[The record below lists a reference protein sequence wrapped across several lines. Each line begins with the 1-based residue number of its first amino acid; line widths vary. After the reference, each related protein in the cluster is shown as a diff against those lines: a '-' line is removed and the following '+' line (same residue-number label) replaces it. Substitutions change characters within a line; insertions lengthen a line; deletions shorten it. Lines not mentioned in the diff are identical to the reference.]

1 VVFSSI
7 SFLFL
12 FLPVAVIGYV
22 VADRLGAAL
31 RLRWLRNLVLLGFS
45 VLFYTWGSGP
55 LVGLLA
61 VSIVVDYVAAM
72 VVDRGRRGG
81 RAVLV
86 RLGLAMSI
94 LVNVGLLAYFK
105 YANFAVAEATR
116 GVTAL
121 GLEPPTWMRDWVAVT
136 LPIGISFYTFQSM
149 SYTIDV
155 AQGRVR
161 RLQNLLDF
169 ALYVTLFPQLIAGPI
184 VRFHE
189 VHEQLGGRRTTID
202 QAASGATRFAHGLI
216 KKVVVADTVAVMA
229 DAAFAADPGSLS
241 MAAAWLGVLAYTV
254 QIYFDFS
261 GYSDMAIGLGM
272 VFGFRF
278 PENFR
283 RPYSAL
289 SVTDFWRRWHIT
301 LSNWFRDYVY
311 IPLGG
316 NRVGS
321 GRTYANLVAVFVI
334 TGIWHGASWT
344 FVVWGLYHGMLLL
357 AERLTGQRPL
367 DGTDRSGLERAARRL
382 GVLVA
387 VMVGWV
393 LFRSPDLDHAVDYLG
408 AMAGF
413 GTRSVAIEPGMIP
426 SAAESVPLT
435 IRHAV
440 ALGVGMGSMLLPSSL
455 VVGRWLA
462 EATTVP
468 RPLSLAAAGATGA
481 AFLYSLIV
489 VASGQFSPFLY
500 FQF

>member
-1 VVFSSI
+1 MVFSSI

-12 FLPVAVIGYV
+12 FLPVAVTGYV

-31 RLRWLRNLVLLGFS
+31 RLRWLRNTVLLGFS

-61 VSIVVDYVAAM
+61 VSIVVDYVAAV
-72 VVDRGRRGG
+72 VVDRGRRLE
-81 RAVLV
+81 RAILV

-94 LVNVGLLAYFK
+94 LINVGLLAYFK

-116 GVTAL
+116 AVTAI
-121 GLEPPTWMRDWVAVT
+121 GLEPPTWMHDWVAVT

-155 AQGRVR
+155 AQGRVKPLR
-161 RLQNLLDF
+161 NLLDF

-189 VHEQLGGRRTTID
+189 INEQLSGRRTTID

-216 KKVVVADTVAVMA
+216 KKVVVADTVAVVA
-229 DAAFAADPGSLS
+229 DAAFAADAGSLS
-241 MAAAWLGVLAYTV
+241 MVAAWLGVLAYTV

-283 RPYSAL
+283 RPYSSL

-321 GRTYANLVAVFVI
+321 ARTYANLVAVFVI
-334 TGIWHGASWT
+334 TGIWHGASWA

-357 AERLTGQRPL
+357 AERVTGQRPL

-393 LFRSPDLDHAVDYLG
+393 LFRSADLGHAVEYLAAMTG
-408 AMAGF
+408 AGS
-413 GTRSVAIEPGMIP
+413 GQVGVHPGMTP
-426 SAAESVPLT
+426 SLTDAVPLT
-435 IRHAV
+435 LRQMV
-440 ALGVGMGSMLLPSSL
+440 ALAVGVGSMLLPPS
-455 VVGRWLA
+455 VVIGPWLS
-462 EATTVP
+462 ESTTVP
-468 RPLSLAAAGATGA
+468 RPISLVATGA
-481 AFLYSLIV
+481 TATAFAYSLLV
-489 VASGQFSPFLY
+489 VVSGQFSPFLY